1 MTGSLNIVSLRTGWE
16 AQTYG
21 ELPLIYRNISSRH
34 GKSFA
39 FSPTRYFVPMLAYA
53 ILQCSAVHFFLQQCL
68 VFVFIKSCLMNSSKY
83 PCKNPHY
90 HNKRGKKPQTTLVLT
105 ALISPV
111 FGPHGVFG
119 STSISH
125 SMPFSSQS
133 PIPESLK
140 EKDVK

>member
-90 HNKRGKKPQTTLVLT
+90 HNKRGKKTPNN
-105 ALISPV
+105 IST
-111 FGPHGVFG
+111 H
-119 STSISH
+119 SID
-125 SMPFSSQS
+125 FSSFWT
-133 PIPESLK
+133 PRCIWFYKHITFNAFFITEPNTRIT
-140 EKDVK
+140 